1 MENNIRNFAIIS
13 HIDHGKS
20 TLADRFLEMTGT
32 IEKRKMK
39 EQFLDTMDLE
49 RERGITIKL
58 QPVRMEYEFKNH
70 PHRFSPS
77 RREGEKEG
85 VGVDSKYILNLIDT
99 PGHVDFSYE
108 VSRSLAAVEGAILL
122 VDATKGVQAQTLA
135 NLSLAQQQ
143 GLTIVPAINKIDLPG
158 ARIAEV
164 EDEVIN
170 VLNQYKIPPS
180 PRLRESEAGSL
191 PFTKWGGE
199 QIYKI
204 SGKEGTGVEELLQ
217 AVITKVPPP
226 KIDNN
231 QPFRALVFDS
241 NYDVYKGVLAYVRMV
256 DGQIQRGDKI
266 IFMASGARVEVI
278 EAGIFTP
285 ALKSTDKLSAGEIG
299 YIATG
304 LKEVALCRVG
314 DTITNVIARSDSA
327 LAGERRSNPAESS
340 NITGSL
346 ASPSRERSGPRP
358 VGSRDD
364 NKVKPLPGYREP
376 RPMVFASFYPSTSS
390 GQNHQNHNEAQDYNQ
405 LRDALGKLK
414 LSDAALVFEPENSD
428 ALGRGFKCGFLGMLH
443 LEIVAERLHREY
455 DLELIVTTPSVVYQ
469 VKKKNGEELV
479 IYSPQQLP
487 DPSAIDAIREPWVRL
502 EVIGPSEYLGVVM
515 KLLQTIGGT
524 YLDTQY
530 LGTERVVISYEA
542 PLREIIVDFYDK
554 LKSATSGYAS
564 MGYELI
570 GWREDDLV
578 RLDIL
583 VAQEAVE
590 AFSRIVPR
598 RKAAG
603 EGRVIVEKL
612 KEILPAQLFA
622 VALQAAVGGKI
633 VAREDLATRRKDVTA
648 KLYGGDVTRK
658 NKLLDKQKKG
668 KKKMRERGSVN
679 IPPEVFLKVLK
690 K

>member
-1 MENNIRNFAIIS
+1 MDHIRNFCIVA

-20 TLADRFLEMTGT
+20 TLADRLLELTGA

-58 QPVRMEYEFKNH
+58 QPVKMAYHFTGRDYA
-70 PHRFSPS
+70 
-77 RREGEKEG
+77 
-85 VGVDSKYILNLIDT
+85 LNLIDT

-135 NLSLAQQQ
+135 NLYLAQQQ
-143 GLTIVPAINKIDLPG
+143 RLTIVPAINKIDLPG
-158 ARIAEV
+158 ARPEAV
-164 EDEVIN
+164 EEEIKE
-170 VLNQYKIPPS
+170 LLGAKT
-180 PRLRESEAGSL
+180 E
-191 PFTKWGGE
+191 
-199 QIYKI
+199 IYKI
-204 SGKEGTGVEELLQ
+204 SGKEGTGVEALLQ

-226 KIDNN
+226 KLDAAK
-231 QPFRALVFDS
+231 PFRALVFDS
-241 NYDVYKGVLAYVRMV
+241 NYDSYKGVLAYVRLV
-256 DGQIQRGDKI
+256 DGQIKRGDKI
-266 IFMASGARVEVI
+266 AFMASGAKAEVI

-285 ALKSTDKLSAGEIG
+285 ALKATDKLSAGEIG
-299 YIATG
+299 YLATG

-314 DTITNVIARSDSA
+314 DTIVNW
-327 LAGERRSNPAESS
+327 
-340 NITGSL
+340 
-346 ASPSRERSGPRP
+346 P
-358 VGSRDD
+358 VRGDLFS
-364 NKVKPLPGYREP
+364 LPGYKEP
-376 RPMVFASFYPSTSS
+376 KPMVFASFYPAVLEK
-390 GQNHQNHNEAQDYNQ
+390 QEAQDYNL

-414 LSDAALVFEPENSD
+414 LSDAALVFEPESSD

-443 LEIVAERLHREY
+443 LEIVSERLRREY
-455 DLELIVTTPSVVYQ
+455 NLELIVTTPSVVYQ
-469 VKKKNGEELV
+469 IKKRGGEEIT

-487 DPSAIDAIREPWVRL
+487 DPSHIEEIREPWVKL

-515 KLLQTIGGT
+515 KLLQAIGGN

-530 LGTERVVISYEA
+530 LGTQRVVISYEA

-583 VAQEAVE
+583 VAQEPVE
-590 AFSRIVPR
+590 AFARIIPR

-612 KEILPAQLFA
+612 KEILPPQMFA
-622 VALQAAVGGKI
+622 VAIQAAVGGKI
-633 VAREDLATRRKDVTA
+633 VAREDLAARRKDVTA

-658 NKLLDKQKKG
+658 NKLLDKQREG
-668 KKKMRERGSVN
+668 KKKMRDRGRVN
-679 IPPEVFLKVLK
+679 IPQEVFLKVLK

>member
-1 MENNIRNFAIIS
+1 MNNIRNFAIIS

-32 IEKRKMK
+32 IEKRKMR
-39 EQFLDTMDLE
+39 EQFLDTMELE

-58 QPVRMEYEFKNH
+58 QPVRMNY
-70 PHRFSPS
+70 RFDG
-77 RREGEKEG
+77 R
-85 VGVDSKYILNLIDT
+85 DYMLNLIDT

-135 NLSLAQQQ
+135 NLYLAQQQ
-143 GLTIVPAINKIDLPG
+143 GLIIVPAINKIDLSG
-158 ARIAEV
+158 ARVEEV
-164 EDEVIN
+164 EEEIVGI
-170 VLNQYKIPPS
+170 LNQYKILSNP
-180 PRLRESEAGSL
+180 

-217 AVITKVPPP
+217 AVIKKVAPP
-226 KIDNN
+226 KIDV
-231 QPFRALVFDS
+231 QKPFRALVFDS
-241 NYDVYKGVLAYVRMV
+241 NYDSYKGVLAYVRMV
-256 DGQIQRGDKI
+256 DGQIKRGDKI
-266 IFMASGARVEVI
+266 MFMASGARVEVI

-314 DTITNVIARSDSA
+314 DTIT
-327 LAGERRSNPAESS
+327 SS
-340 NITGSL
+340 SVRQFTS
-346 ASPSRERSGPRP
+346 SSGGQSISSS
-358 VGSRDD
+358 VE
-364 NKVKPLPGYREP
+364 PLPGYHEP
-376 RPMVFASFYPSTSS
+376 KPMVFASFYPAVLAK
-390 GQNHQNHNEAQDYNQ
+390 QEAQDYNL
-405 LRDALGKLK
+405 LRDALSKLK
-414 LSDAALVFEPENSD
+414 LSDAALVFEPESSD

-443 LEIVAERLHREY
+443 LEIVAERLRREY
-455 DLELIVTTPSVVYQ
+455 GLELIVTTPSVVYQ
-469 VKKKNGEELV
+469 VKEKNGRELI

-487 DPSAIDAIREPWVRL
+487 DPSRTDEVREPWVRL
-502 EVIGPSEYLGVVM
+502 EVISPSEYLGVVM
-515 KLLQTIGGT
+515 KLLQTIGGA
-524 YLDTQY
+524 YADTQY
-530 LGTERVVISYEA
+530 LGAQRVVISYEA

-570 GWREDDLV
+570 GWRKDDLV

-590 AFSRIVPR
+590 AFARIVPR
-598 RKAAG
+598 HKVAA
-603 EGRVIVEKL
+603 EGRFIVEKL
-612 KEILPAQLFA
+612 KEILPPQMFA
-622 VALQAAVGGKI
+622 VAIQAAVGGKI
-633 VAREDLATRRKDVTA
+633 VAREDLAARRKDVTA

-668 KKKMRERGSVN
+668 KKKMRDRGRVN
-679 IPPEVFLKVLK
+679 IPPDVFLKVHRQ
-690 K
+690 

>member
-1 MENNIRNFAIIS
+1 MNNIRNFAIIS

-32 IEKRKMK
+32 IEKRKMR
-39 EQFLDTMDLE
+39 EQFLDTMELE

-58 QPVRMEYEFKNH
+58 QPVRMNY
-70 PHRFSPS
+70 RFDG
-77 RREGEKEG
+77 R
-85 VGVDSKYILNLIDT
+85 DYMLNLIDT

-135 NLSLAQQQ
+135 NLYLAQQQ
-143 GLTIVPAINKIDLPG
+143 GLIIVPAINKIDLSG
-158 ARIAEV
+158 ARVEEV
-164 EDEVIN
+164 EEEIVGI
-170 VLNQYKIPPS
+170 LNQYKILSNP
-180 PRLRESEAGSL
+180 

-217 AVITKVPPP
+217 AVIKKVAPP
-226 KIDNN
+226 KIDV
-231 QPFRALVFDS
+231 QKPFRALVFDS
-241 NYDVYKGVLAYVRMV
+241 NYDSYKGVLAYVRMV
-256 DGQIQRGDKI
+256 DGQIKRGDKI
-266 IFMASGARVEVI
+266 MFMASGARVEVI

-314 DTITNVIARSDSA
+314 DTIT
-327 LAGERRSNPAESS
+327 SS
-340 NITGSL
+340 SVRQFTS
-346 ASPSRERSGPRP
+346 SSGGQSISSS
-358 VGSRDD
+358 VE
-364 NKVKPLPGYREP
+364 PLPGYHEP
-376 RPMVFASFYPSTSS
+376 KPMVFASFYPAVLAK
-390 GQNHQNHNEAQDYNQ
+390 QEAQDYNL
-405 LRDALGKLK
+405 LRDALSKLK
-414 LSDAALVFEPENSD
+414 LSDAALVFEPESSD

-443 LEIVAERLHREY
+443 LEIVAERLRREY
-455 DLELIVTTPSVVYQ
+455 GLELIVTTPSVVYQ
-469 VKKKNGEELV
+469 VKEKNGRELI

-487 DPSAIDAIREPWVRL
+487 DPSRTDEVREPWVRL
-502 EVIGPSEYLGVVM
+502 EVISPSEYLGVVM
-515 KLLQTIGGT
+515 KLLQTIGGA
-524 YLDTQY
+524 YADTQY
-530 LGTERVVISYEA
+530 LGAQRVVISYEA

-570 GWREDDLV
+570 GWRKDDLV

-590 AFSRIVPR
+590 AFARIVPR
-598 RKAAG
+598 HKVAA
-603 EGRVIVEKL
+603 EGRFIVEKL
-612 KEILPAQLFA
+612 KEILPPQMFA
-622 VALQAAVGGKI
+622 VAIQAAVGGKI
-633 VAREDLATRRKDVTA
+633 VAREDLAARRKDVTA

-668 KKKMRERGSVN
+668 KKKMRDRGRVN
-679 IPPEVFLKVLK
+679 IPPDVFLKVLRQ
-690 K
+690 